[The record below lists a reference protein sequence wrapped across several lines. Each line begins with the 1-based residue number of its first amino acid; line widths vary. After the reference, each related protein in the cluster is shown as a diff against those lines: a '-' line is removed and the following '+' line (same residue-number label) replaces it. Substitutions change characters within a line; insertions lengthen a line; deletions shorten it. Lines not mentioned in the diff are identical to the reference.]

1 MKTSPVLSVCWQQ
14 GYEIRQD
21 SLNIAN
27 RMLRVV
33 SPVPFFQYSFVT
45 FSLIRSTVP
54 LSSCAR

>member
-27 RMLRVV
+27 RMLRAV
-33 SPVPFFQYSFVT
+33 SFPLFQYSFVT